1 MYHIHFTGKKEA
13 SPPAIDEDVEMK
25 EKENTTP
32 EKHQN
37 DVETDA
43 SANDSAPKRRRY
55 KAKKQVKRTYEDEDG
70 YIRT

>member
-1 MYHIHFTGKKEA
+1 
-13 SPPAIDEDVEMK
+13 MK

-37 DVETDA
+37 DVETGA